1 MKKLNVVVSGWYGQN
16 NVGDELILRAMN
28 ELISHHYKDCEL
40 TFLSFDPLQTYSK
53 HGVRAVRQIPR
64 TWLGWIKAAI
74 NLEIFKL
81 ISVIYRCDIYIQGG
95 GGFISDYQGPN
106 LKFWLKQIT
115 LFKNF
120 GAKTALLGVGIGPFS
135 KQELITYTRK
145 IINESVDVIVVRD
158 YNSQSEMMDILRVS
172 KEINVAVDPVAFSSF
187 RKTKE
192 KAKTKTIGLV
202 IGDYFKQGY
211 PNENQSDRLA
221 LKQLYKKIVNEIR
234 KMGFDTRIMIF
245 HPEHD
250 LDFAIDLFGR
260 EQEVKI
266 TIVSDVTDA
275 VNNYSELKGVV
286 SFRLHGNILAYAL
299 NTPFLPIVY
308 HKKTEGFLEQIN
320 YPLMDNIIRIPDQ
333 KCLDGVS
340 DLRSS
345 NVQKKMQLWLQSL
358 KVEECIEL
366 SDKTV
371 HKEVYY
377 NALQLLDR

>member
-1 MKKLNVVVSGWYGQN
+1 MKKVNIVVSGWYGQN

-28 ELISHHYKDCEL
+28 ELIAHHYKNCEL
-40 TFLSFDPLQTYSK
+40 TFLSFDHLQTHSK
-53 HGVRAVRQIPR
+53 HGVRAIRQIPR

-81 ISVIYRCDIYIQGG
+81 ISVIYRCDIFIQGG

-106 LKFWLKQIT
+106 LKFWLKQLT

-120 GAKTALLGVGIGPFS
+120 GAKTALLGVGIGPFT
-135 KQELITYTRK
+135 KQDLIAHTRK
-145 IINESVDVIVVRD
+145 VIDESVDVIVVRD
-158 YNSQSEMMDILRVS
+158 YNSQYELKNILDVS

-187 RKTKE
+187 RKTKT
-192 KAKTKTIGLV
+192 KTKTQTIGLV
-202 IGDYFKQGY
+202 IGDYFKPGY

-221 LKQLYKKIVNEIR
+221 LKQLYKKIVDEIL
-234 KMGFDTRIMIF
+234 KMGFDTRILIF

-260 EQEVKI
+260 EQEVQI
-266 TIVSDVTDA
+266 TTVSDVTDA
-275 VNNYSELKGVV
+275 LDNYSELKGVV
-286 SFRLHGNILAYAL
+286 SFRLHGNILAYAV

-320 YPLMDNIIRIPDQ
+320 YPMMENIIRIPDQ
-333 KCLDGVS
+333 KCLEGDS

-345 NVQKKMQLWLQSL
+345 NVQKKMELWLQSL
-358 KVEECIEL
+358 KVEGCIEI
-366 SDKTV
+366 SDKTA

-377 NALQLLDR
+377 NALQLLNR